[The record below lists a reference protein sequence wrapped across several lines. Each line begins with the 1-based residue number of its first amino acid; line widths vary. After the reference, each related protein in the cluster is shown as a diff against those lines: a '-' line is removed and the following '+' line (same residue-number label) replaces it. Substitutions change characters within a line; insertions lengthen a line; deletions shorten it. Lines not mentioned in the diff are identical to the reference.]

1 MTFEIFSVRI
11 NATVRALSIFLMV
24 FAWALWQCSV
34 NALSVIPDCR
44 YPSYWICYWKSW
56 TIREGPYMEGIPCKN
71 FVMIDLVFSIYT
83 VLNFLVVYAWS
94 PILAPFFF
102 LGGGRFWPLNM
113 ICHQRHP
120 KRHNYGWNH
129 AFWAINVSYLWSVG
143 EMKEF
148 VWLTDWLTDCVCE
161 KKLKIGWTDFAWIL
175 HSNSTTRRYHISW
188 AAFEYIQPFCIY
200 WESNFSFFRILW
212 SWLLT
217 QRIALSC
224 IHVINVKKL
233 LFYNNV

>member
-56 TIREGPYMEGIPCKN
+56 TTREGPYMEGNDRPRIFNLYSSEFFGRLCLK
-71 FVMIDLVFSIYT
+71 SH
-83 VLNFLVVYAWS
+83 S
-94 PILAPFFF
+94 GPIFF

-148 VWLTDWLTDCVCE
+148 VWLTDWLTDWLTVCV
-161 KKLKIGWTDFAWIL
+161 KKNSKLGELGFCTATQL
-175 HSNSTTRRYHISW
+175 HDVI
-188 AAFEYIQPFCIY
+188 IY
-200 WESNFSFFRILW
+200 SGRHLNIFSNFVFTGSRIFRF
-212 SWLLT
+212 SVYSG
-217 QRIALSC
+217 RG
-224 IHVINVKKL
+224 
-233 LFYNNV
+233 F